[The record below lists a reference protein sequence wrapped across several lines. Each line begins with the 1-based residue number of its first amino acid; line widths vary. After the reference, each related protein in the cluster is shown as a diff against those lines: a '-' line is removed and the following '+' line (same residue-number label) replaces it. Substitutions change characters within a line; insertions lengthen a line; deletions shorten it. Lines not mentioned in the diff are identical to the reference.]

1 MGQVLLFER
10 TFPRRRPGPRLAD
23 ILRGSVA
30 RMSLGKPPRP
40 PAFAAEEREGTAPAT
55 APTAT
60 PQNAKG
66 ARHCCQAPCRR
77 TAAVDPDG
85 SSAWFRR
92 LLRSRRQ
99 GHASFGSVVEAGRSP
114 LTPRGSCGYQPR
126 RPASSLR
133 PGAGSR
139 KPCWMLFSAR
149 SFQILPHRLRA
160 ASGWPI
166 SRRSVSP
173 FPKPGTCAPIS
184 ANRDIVPFHLA
195 LLASNRT
202 CVPLS
207 ASASSCAFAL
217 PSASFL
223 ASLARRGP
231 LSLRTSLA
239 RHAPLSGRAVLR
251 RPSKPRQR
259 LGGTSV
265 SQPAGTSHPRTVPDA
280 VSRRHLHRFRSV

>member
-1 MGQVLLFER
+1 MGQAADLLSAR
-10 TFPRRRPGPRLAD
+10 FPGEGRGPDLRISYASRWRAWPGKRLQGHHPDAAAD
-23 ILRGSVA
+23 ESEKALA
-30 RMSLGKPPRP
+30 
-40 PAFAAEEREGTAPAT
+40 AT
-55 APTAT
+55 APNAT

-114 LTPRGSCGYQPR
+114 LTPKGSCGYQPR

-149 SFQILPHRLRA
+149 SFQVPPHRLRA

-173 FPKPGTCAPIS
+173 LPKPGTCAPVS
-184 ANRDIVPFHLA
+184 ASRDIVPFRPV
-195 LLASNRT
+195 LLASSRT

-207 ASASSCAFAL
+207 ASS
-217 PSASFL
+217 
-223 ASLARRGP
+223 
-231 LSLRTSLA
+231 
-239 RHAPLSGRAVLR
+239 RAGLR
-251 RPSKPRQR
+251 RPRN
-259 LGGTSV
+259 LGSAWAALRSRNLRELHIPEPFPMRFPEGTSIV
-265 SQPAGTSHPRTVPDA
+265 SGTCKLLILLWFPAAGPFCLQV
-280 VSRRHLHRFRSV
+280 